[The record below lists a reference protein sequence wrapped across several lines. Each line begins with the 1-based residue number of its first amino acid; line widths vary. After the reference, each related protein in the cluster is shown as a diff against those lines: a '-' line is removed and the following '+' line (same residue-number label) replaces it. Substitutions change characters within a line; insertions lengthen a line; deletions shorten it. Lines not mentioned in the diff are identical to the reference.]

1 MKPRIKIYRNM
12 LGDLKWECTG
22 TPPDMCGGDTY
33 ALGDTPQEAFW
44 NWLDTLNI
52 PF

>member
-1 MKPRIKIYRNM
+1 MKPTIKIWRNFR
-12 LGDLKWECTG
+12 GEIKWECQG
-22 TPPDMCGGDTY
+22 PPPDMRGGETY
-33 ALGDTPQEAFW
+33 ALGDSPKEAYW